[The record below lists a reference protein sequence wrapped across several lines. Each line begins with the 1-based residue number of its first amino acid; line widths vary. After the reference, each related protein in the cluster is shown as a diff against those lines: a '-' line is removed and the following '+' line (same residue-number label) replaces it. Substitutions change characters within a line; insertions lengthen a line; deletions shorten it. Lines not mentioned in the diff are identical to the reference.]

1 MEKDMPDFTA
11 HRHPALAV
19 PCPDCHRAP
28 GLWCRTPHG
37 QMRNHLH
44 RARQAE
50 ADRQFIEAHGPD
62 AIIFHDGAGWSINP
76 RGRAGMRMQRESA
89 AARFTALSMPNIKQS

>member
-1 MEKDMPDFTA
+1 MPDFTA

-19 PCPDCHRAP
+19 RCPDCARPP
-28 GLWCRTPHG
+28 GLWCRSPDG

-62 AIIFHDGAGWSINP
+62 ATIERDAQGWIINP
-76 RGRAGMRMQRESA
+76 RGRAGLRLR
-89 AARFTALSMPNIKQS
+89 PDYG